1 MAKITL
7 GLVLAAALASIL
19 VLAQTEVSFKKDV
32 QSILDKNCAGC
43 HGAKKQKA
51 GLDLSTPKAY
61 ASIVQVSSRQV
72 PDLML
77 IKPGDPDQSY
87 LWQKLT
93 HTAKEGS
100 GMPKG
105 FFGSKRL
112 GEADMNVVKA
122 WIQGGA
128 KE

>member
-1 MAKITL
+1 MTKITL

-32 QSILDKNCAGC
+32 QSILDNNCTGC
-43 HGAKKQKA
+43 HCAKKQKA
-51 GLDLSTPKAY
+51 GLNLSAPKAY
-61 ASIVQVSSRQV
+61 ASIVQVPSRQV
-72 PDLML
+72 PTLML

-87 LWQKLT
+87 FWQKLA

-100 GMPKG
+100 GMPKA
-105 FFGSKRL
+105 FFGSKKL
-112 GEADMNVVKA
+112 SEADMNVVKT